1 MNGILFHAVT
11 HIWDNQAMVIRFDF
25 ESETFQ
31 SALKL
36 FKHMEV
42 VEAIYEGSRVT
53 YKNKQPM
60 SASKRISGRN
70 QKGGKY
76 TSHTSSAKIH
86 TGKCKSNHADLL
98 KREKTHNLLCMIHS
112 AWNSSE
118 E

>member
-11 HIWDNQAMVIRFDF
+11 HIWDNQAMVISFDF

-70 QKGGKY
+70 QKGG
-76 TSHTSSAKIH
+76 
-86 TGKCKSNHADLL
+86 
-98 KREKTHNLLCMIHS
+98 
-112 AWNSSE
+112 
-118 E
+118 